1 MSDYFTVA
9 AYAKTEPTPD
19 LVHAV
24 REREALLAYLPEESR
39 IVLAAYLNELTARYG
54 LDPHTIQ
61 ANANDLDTTYGY
73 AVALAAEAAWS
84 GQGV

>member
-39 IVLAAYLNELTARYG
+39 IVLEAYMNELTTRYDLHPHQVQASATARG
-54 LDPHTIQ
+54 V
-61 ANANDLDTTYGY
+61 TY
-73 AVALAAEAAWS
+73 ALEMADAAESAWWT
-84 GQGV
+84 GV